1 MINRVKLCG
10 VVLKI
15 ANPQGAA
22 GAFDKPKLLHAAPHF
37 MNFGKELSI
46 ATRGDGA
53 NGERPRV
60 FDISAFKSADL
71 WLLLLFQFSL
81 VSILEPTNNQ
91 EASSSCMVD
100 NRTNKTLAVNS
111 ILSVTQLQIDRTKLA
126 LALAANAN
134 FTIVNQFWQLEY

>member
-22 GAFDKPKLLHAAPHF
+22 GALDKPKLLHAAPHF

-46 ATRGDGA
+46 ATRRGMGA
-53 NGERPRV
+53 ERPRV

-81 VSILEPTNNQ
+81 VSTLETVKKQ
-91 EASSSCMVD
+91 VE
-100 NRTNKTLAVNS
+100 
-111 ILSVTQLQIDRTKLA
+111 Q
-126 LALAANAN
+126 
-134 FTIVNQFWQLEY
+134 